1 MSKTKAYKIWICHGE
16 TAMIRRGKKSFT
28 VMVICAFLV
37 LGETTPAIAQEKS
50 RSVLD
55 LLHKYQTE
63 QSKVKNIQNNARVV
77 HFPKDRSLGSL
88 ATQDFTAP
96 CPTLE
101 TRGHYYV
108 KYGEYLGPAQ
118 GDVVAP
124 PGKRLLLSI
133 RSDAWQDLSPLS
145 KLRPDDLYYLEIQ
158 GSPFGP
164 EPDDRCMRYLGGLTG
179 LKALEIFD
187 GDISRKGLQF
197 IGELKSL
204 NYLGLSSQKLSDN
217 DMSLLAG
224 FDSLEILSLGVPV
237 TDEGLQHLASLK
249 SLKQLSVWVK
259 NVRGP
264 GLAYLAKLPR
274 LEYLCLG
281 ASFEDKCKFNES
293 GLAYLKDI
301 PSLKKLYIF
310 WQLPITDAGMAH
322 VANLTGLEELDIAE
336 LPISDA
342 GLAHLK
348 SLSALKKLNLG
359 YKGSRITEKGLVYLK
374 QMKSLESLTLPPILT
389 DAGLAEIT
397 EFDKLKHLCIG
408 GKISD
413 AGLGYLT
420 KLQHLETLNITNNK
434 DVTNVGVAHIAK
446 LTNLKELTLSSDK
459 LTDDSLTALGAVKSL
474 KKLYL
479 SGAGLTTSGLSNLNP
494 LSELTVLR
502 VWRMKRDESPLDIGR
517 LTNLEEL
524 ILFPEIGW
532 EFGDKDLACLAKLT
546 RLKNLQMRH
555 GGISNTGLAH
565 LAGLAS
571 LTFISIGGPGVTDE
585 GLQYLIRLD
594 KLGSLV
600 ISGNFTDKAFS
611 YLEQFKGL
619 KYVKFTAR
627 AKTNFSRSALDR
639 FNEKRPDIKMEIQP

>member
-1 MSKTKAYKIWICHGE
+1 LAG
-16 TAMIRRGKKSFT
+16 F
-28 VMVICAFLV
+28 
-37 LGETTPAIAQEKS
+37 TPACLAENTTGAPEKNQS
-50 RSVLD
+50 GVLD
-55 LLHKYQTE
+55 LLKRYQAE
-63 QSKVKNIQNNARVV
+63 KPKVRDLQNNPRVV
-77 HFPKDRSLGSL
+77 HFPKDRSLGQL
-88 ATQDFTAP
+88 ATQDVTAP

-101 TRGHYYV
+101 TIGHYYV

-145 KLRPDDLYYLEIQ
+145 AIGPDDLYYLEIQ

-164 EPDDRCMRYLGGLTG
+164 KPDDRCMRYLGGLTG

-204 NYLGLSSQKLSDN
+204 NYLGLPSQKISDN

-310 WQLPITDAGMAH
+310 WQLPITDVGMAYI
-322 VANLTGLEELDIAE
+322 ANLTGLEELDIAD

-342 GLAHLK
+342 GLAQLQ
-348 SLSALKKLNLG
+348 SLTALRKLDLG
-359 YKGSRITEKGLVYLK
+359 RKGARVTERGLVYL
-374 QMKSLESLTLPPILT
+374 QEMKSLESLTLPSNLT
-389 DAGLAEIT
+389 DAGLTKLAEF
-397 EFDKLKHLCIG
+397 EKLKSLDFG
-408 GKISD
+408 GTISD
-413 AGLGYLT
+413 TGLSHLA
-420 KLQHLETLNITNNK
+420 KLRDLEILHILDSKN
-434 DVTNVGVAHIAK
+434 VTDTGMSHIAK
-446 LTNLKELTLSSDK
+446 LTNLKELSLNCPKLTNEGLAKLSALKSLEKLYLLGANATLSGLSYLNG
-459 LTDDSLTALGAVKSL
+459 LTHLNTLSVYSIKRDDGIMDIGGLTALEDIIIQLDNGASFRDEDLACFAKL
-474 KKLYL
+474 KRLRRLQIAHKGISDAGLKQL
-479 SGAGLTTSGLSNLNP
+479 AGLTSLN
-494 LSELTVLR
+494 
-502 VWRMKRDESPLDIGR
+502 
-517 LTNLEEL
+517 
-524 ILFPEIGW
+524 
-532 EFGDKDLACLAKLT
+532 
-546 RLKNLQMRH
+546 
-555 GGISNTGLAH
+555 
-565 LAGLAS
+565 
-571 LTFISIGGPGVTDE
+571 FISIGGTRVTDE
-585 GLQYLIRLD
+585 GLQYLIGLD
-594 KLGSLV
+594 KLTGLV

-611 YLEQFKGL
+611 YLEQSKGL
-619 KYVKFTAR
+619 KYVEFTAR
-627 AKTNFSRSALDR
+627 AKTNFSRPALDR
-639 FNEKRPDIKMEIQP
+639 FDEKRPDIILVIQK